1 MLKAVRLFCRQT
13 SPNLIRRLRHTDNSS
28 VDNRSPSPSLG
39 RDSTISTVYNFP
51 ALSKSPSGL
60 PSVKYAVAD
69 ANRYETNV
77 STLDNGLRIAS
88 EKFFGDF
95 CTVGV
100 IISGGPRFEGKYTSG
115 VSHFLE
121 KLAFMSTQKYE
132 NREQIID
139 SLHEV
144 NAICDCQTSRDIIIY
159 ALSCRTSGLERVI
172 ELLSET
178 IFRPK
183 LLPEEIEGA
192 QAAIFNE
199 IDDLKNRRYDPT
211 PLITDMIHAAGY
223 KNKTLGLPKY
233 TPVDNIARIDASLI
247 KSYMKDFYQPERM
260 VLAGVGVDHQ
270 QLVDLGKK
278 YFSVPKNEKKI
289 IDEQTSN
296 DNKAVWTGGV
306 LMEEID
312 RSHLSFGA
320 DPLPEIAHIGLG
332 FEAPSHKEEHE
343 FVSACVL
350 SQLLGGGGSFSAGG
364 PGKGLY
370 SRFYTNVLNRNE
382 EIKTAISY
390 NQAYTDSGCLYFHFG
405 GYPSYL
411 RNMTD
416 VAIRE
421 IGYLV
426 SHPPETV
433 ELERAK
439 TQLQSMLFMN
449 LEQRPVVFED
459 VARQVLF
466 VGKRQQAEYY
476 FNRIRRVQ
484 PEDIHKVARRIFS
497 TPLALVGLGKGLNN
511 MRSYGQISDTIQ
523 RQLSP
528 STRWRIFG

>member
-1 MLKAVRLFCRQT
+1 MLKGVRLFCRQA
-13 SPNLIRRLRHTDNSS
+13 SPNIFCRLRHVENLSKDEPI
-28 VDNRSPSPSLG
+28 RSPVLG
-39 RDSTISTVYNFP
+39 RDSTVSSVYNFP
-51 ALSKSPSGL
+51 ALSKSPEWL
-60 PSVKYAVAD
+60 PSVKYAVPD

-77 STLDNGLRIAS
+77 TRLDNGLRIAS
-88 EKFFGDF
+88 EKLFGDF

-100 IISGGPRFEGKYTSG
+100 IISAGPRYEEKYTSG

-121 KLAFMSTQKYE
+121 KLAFMSTKKYE
-132 NREQIID
+132 NREQVID
-139 SLHEV
+139 SLHQV

-159 ALSCRTSGLERVI
+159 ALSCRTSGIERVV

-178 IFRPK
+178 IFRPR

-192 QAAIFNE
+192 QAAVFNE

-211 PLITDMIHAAGY
+211 PLLTDMIHAAGY
-223 KNKTLGLPKY
+223 GKKTLGLPKY
-233 TPVDNIARIDASLI
+233 TPEENIGRIDASMI
-247 KSYMKDFYQPERM
+247 KSYMKEFYQPERM
-260 VLAGVGVDHQ
+260 VLAGVGIDHQ
-270 QLVDLGKK
+270 QLVDLGKR
-278 YFSVPKNEKKI
+278 YFSVPKNEKKPG
-289 IDEQTSN
+289 DGQTSTET
-296 DNKAVWTGGV
+296 KAVWTGGV
-306 LMEEID
+306 LTDERD
-312 RSHLSFGA
+312 LSHLSFGA

-332 FEAPSHKEEHE
+332 FEAPSHKEEQD
-343 FVSACVL
+343 FVAACVL

-370 SRFYTNVLNRNE
+370 SRFYMNVLNRNE

-411 RNMTD
+411 NSMID

-426 SHPPETV
+426 SYPPESV

-439 TQLQSMLFMN
+439 RQLQSMLFMN

-466 VGKRQQAEYY
+466 VGKRQQADYY
-476 FNRIRRVQ
+476 FNRIHRIQ
-484 PEDIHKVARRIFS
+484 AEDVHQVARRIFS
-497 TPLALVGLGKGLNN
+497 TPLALVGLGKGLNQ
-511 MRSYGQISDTIQ
+511 MRSYAQISDTIQ

-528 STRWRIFG
+528 KTRWRIFG